1 MEELPSYD
9 EVVNGTKATGPAPGW
24 EPSEPRT
31 LNSVATVDVVD
42 EPGANP
48 IISNQYLYEDSGIA
62 PQQHEPM
69 CEDLAERAGPCGLLL
84 FLLVC
89 EFLVVLA
96 AGLLKSSTWGVV
108 IALVYFLAVV
118 PVAFAIVTVK
128 PELCRCFCSSYR
140 IDKMCSMAFLMLVYF
155 YMFIVPAACVM
166 AVYMPFWLATASGKG
181 LTLDA
186 PQNAFALEE
195 AKDADTYRFKQYQI
209 PQDNSGITV
218 TRVRT
223 KNGYRYYSTWAAPLV
238 FPGQSGQVG
247 VYAWACGC
255 HGTPYGCRNFPG
267 VDVSLGKRSYA
278 WRIRTRNA
286 KQVVGFNDGVQ
297 IRSALF
303 KARCRSAV
311 QNSIDF
317 MQGAGNFT
325 FVPAVSI
332 YDTAMFV
339 EITDLGLLHK
349 KLAVITWVTGAVLNA
364 AVLVL
369 GCLFQLIIA

>member
-155 YMFIVPAACVM
+155 YMFIVPVR
-166 AVYMPFWLATASGKG
+166 MPELPGRG
-181 LTLDA
+181 CEPRQTL
-186 PQNAFALEE
+186 
-195 AKDADTYRFKQYQI
+195 
-209 PQDNSGITV
+209 V
-218 TRVRT
+218 RVAHSHAQRQA
-223 KNGYRYYSTWAAPLV
+223 GGRL
-238 FPGQSGQVG
+238 Q
-247 VYAWACGC
+247 
-255 HGTPYGCRNFPG
+255 R
-267 VDVSLGKRSYA
+267 
-278 WRIRTRNA
+278 
-286 KQVVGFNDGVQ
+286 
-297 IRSALF
+297 RSADPLG
-303 KARCRSAV
+303 AV
-311 QNSIDF
+311 Q
-317 MQGAGNFT
+317 
-325 FVPAVSI
+325 
-332 YDTAMFV
+332 
-339 EITDLGLLHK
+339 
-349 KLAVITWVTGAVLNA
+349 GAVPQRRA
-364 AVLVL
+364 E
-369 GCLFQLIIA
+369 QH